1 MFSGGY
7 MPRIAQIGALIAALF
22 ITLGAGSLHAREPA
36 PLAAYG
42 ALPDVEDAKEEL
54 RRLRAVGPAIAA
66 VDWTTYD
73 EEWARA
79 WSKEA

>member
-1 MFSGGY
+1 

-42 ALPDVEDAKEEL
+42 ALPDVEDA
-54 RRLRAVGPAIAA
+54 AISPSGTMIAFL
-66 VDWTTYD
+66 TTV
-73 EEWARA
+73 EGAR
-79 WSKEA
+79 